1 MLYAIFLFV
10 ILALL
15 AAALYFFIRSNELSS
30 QLRQAAEAWQQ
41 KKYVY
46 TSELDKLA
54 AMSISSPTSAL
65 SARTFIRSG

>member
-1 MLYAIFLFV
+1 MFYVILLFV
-10 ILALL
+10 ILILM

-41 KKYVY
+41 QESVY
-46 TSELDKLA
+46 RSELNKLA
-54 AMSISSPTSAL
+54 AMSISFPTSAL